1 MNSKNKAD
9 LQRKLTLVPV
19 PRPPADLAERIKRD
33 IPQHFT
39 MSAES
44 DRERISR
51 TLGLNMRVAA
61 SVLLVVSSA
70 YLFMHLFARKG
81 LEGYGYGFG
90 SNASVAPA
98 RDERAKVAAI
108 PAGAARQQAA
118 PTF

>member
-70 YLFMHLFARKG
+70 YLFMHLFARKNVEAVDTWVSAP
-81 LEGYGYGFG
+81 L
-90 SNASVAPA
+90 AAARVAPSKMAASPADVMRQEPA
-98 RDERAKVAAI
+98 R
-108 PAGAARQQAA
+108 
-118 PTF
+118 